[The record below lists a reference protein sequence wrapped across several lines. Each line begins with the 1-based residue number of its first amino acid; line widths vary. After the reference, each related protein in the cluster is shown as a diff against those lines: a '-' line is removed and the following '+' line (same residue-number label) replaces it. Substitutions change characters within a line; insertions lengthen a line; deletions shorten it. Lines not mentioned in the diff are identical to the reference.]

1 MILSPKIMVSAGI
14 TAFGLNGYVSAQQQP
29 NILFILID
37 DMGYPAIETYGNKFV
52 KTPHI
57 NSLAQQGMSFEQAYA
72 CPQSTPTRASLLTGQ
87 YTARNKMWH
96 VVPYYGYPKARVQ
109 EPKYLQELPREQFTV
124 AEALK
129 TAGYNTAMIGK
140 WHLSTYDNDGYYTY
154 LYTDKAA
161 YYGFNYVL
169 PFQNPREY
177 QSVGDKGVD
186 MLTSETMKFME
197 KSADKPFFVYL
208 SHHTVH
214 QKVLAPEYLVKKYR
228 ELGFAEKGLHS
239 ATYMAAIEHLDNSVG
254 KLIEKLKQLGK
265 YDNTII
271 FFVSDNGGVDY
282 EFDNAPLRAGKG
294 SAYEGGTRVPF
305 IVKWPQVTTSALI
318 SQLPVHVVDVYP
330 TMLEMAGIKN
340 RAGQVLDGKSIVPL
354 LKQNKSAQH
363 KFSKR
368 PVYFYQP
375 LYDPQWGAAPSAS
388 MVLGDYKILW
398 FFGDY
403 IDVDNKLAYTPEG
416 RVELYNL
423 KTDLSETTDL
433 SAREPRRTKAM
444 KAKLTKWI
452 LKSGAEIPTINPNFD
467 INKWTEIDTSKKEE

>member
-1 MILSPKIMVSAGI
+1 MKKNNFILSTSLALCGFSSTIV
-14 TAFGLNGYVSAQQQP
+14 AQEKP

-37 DMGYPAIETYGNKFV
+37 DMGYSAIESYGNKYV

-57 NSLAQQGMSFEQAYA
+57 NSLSEKGMSFMQAYA
-72 CPQSTPTRASLLTGQ
+72 CPQSTPSRATLLTGQ

-96 VVPYYGYPKARVQ
+96 VVPYYGYPYARML
-109 EPKYLQELPREQFTV
+109 EPDYLLELPREQFTM

-154 LYTDKAA
+154 LYEENAK
-161 YYGFNYVL
+161 YYGFDYVI
-169 PFQNPREY
+169 PFQDPKEY
-177 QSVGDKGVD
+177 QSIGDKGVD
-186 MLTSETMKFME
+186 MLTDEAMAYME
-197 KSADKPFFVYL
+197 RSVDKPFFVYL

-214 QKVLAPEYLVKKYR
+214 QKVLAPQPLVQKYLDK
-228 ELGFAEKGLHS
+228 GFPNDGLHS

-254 KLIEKLKQLGK
+254 RLLKKLDDIGK
-265 YDNTII
+265 ADNTII

-282 EFDNAPLRAGKG
+282 LFDNAPLRAGKG

-305 IVKWPQVTTSALI
+305 IVKWPQVTNATLKSDVPI
-318 SQLPVHVVDVYP
+318 HIVDVYP
-330 TMLEMAGIKN
+330 TLVEMAGIKN
-340 RAGQVLDGKSIVPL
+340 PKHQILDGKSIVPL
-354 LKQNKSAQH
+354 LQQSKVANH
-363 KFSKR
+363 RFSKR

-388 MVLGDYKILW
+388 MVQGDYKILW

-403 IDVDNKLAYTPEG
+403 IDVENNQAYTPEG

-423 KTDLSETTDL
+423 KTDLSESIDL
-433 SAREPRRTKAM
+433 AAKEPRRTKAM
-444 KAKLTKWI
+444 KAKLIKWM
-452 LKSGAEIPTINPNFD
+452 KKNGAEIPKVNPNFD
-467 INKWTEIDTSKKEE
+467 IKRWNELSTSK